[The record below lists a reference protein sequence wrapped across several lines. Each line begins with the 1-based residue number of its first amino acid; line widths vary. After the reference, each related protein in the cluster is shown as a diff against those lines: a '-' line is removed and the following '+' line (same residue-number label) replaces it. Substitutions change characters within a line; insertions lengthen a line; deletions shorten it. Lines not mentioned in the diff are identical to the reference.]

1 MAHDKI
7 DDLFIKTRFMLQFRD
22 IKRVGQTAD
31 IQNKIRL
38 RWDAELEAEGHD
50 CQTHGALRAAVLV
63 EQVAD
68 ALFVLR
74 SREQAGIDGVVRPVF
89 EGLQDPALPAEGFPG
104 GKTVRNAH
112 RMAAARLT
120 VAAHQHI
127 VRGIK
132 EQDLIFYPLRV
143 QLRKSFFDF
152 FRRAAA
158 ADVHTESH
166 PLELVVT
173 RFRKR
178 RDAGQQCRR
187 DVINAEKADVFQC
200 IHGDRFACTGK
211 AADDEKIHFAR
222 LFLLCFHHTNFFF
235 EVVAGLFFHD
245 DTHLIAQSQHI

>member
-1 MAHDKI
+1 
-7 DDLFIKTRFMLQFRD
+7 
-22 IKRVGQTAD
+22 
-31 IQNKIRL
+31 
-38 RWDAELEAEGHD
+38 
-50 CQTHGALRAAVLV
+50 
-63 EQVAD
+63 
-68 ALFVLR
+68 
-74 SREQAGIDGVVRPVF
+74 
-89 EGLQDPALPAEGFPG
+89 
-104 GKTVRNAH
+104 
-112 RMAAARLT
+112 MAAARLT

-132 EQDLIFYPLRV
+132 KQDLIFYPLRI
-143 QLRKSFFDF
+143 QLRKSFFDL

-158 ADVHTESH
+158 ADVHAESH

>member
-1 MAHDKI
+1 
-7 DDLFIKTRFMLQFRD
+7 
-22 IKRVGQTAD
+22 
-31 IQNKIRL
+31 
-38 RWDAELEAEGHD
+38 
-50 CQTHGALRAAVLV
+50 
-63 EQVAD
+63 
-68 ALFVLR
+68 
-74 SREQAGIDGVVRPVF
+74 
-89 EGLQDPALPAEGFPG
+89 
-104 GKTVRNAH
+104 
-112 RMAAARLT
+112 MAAARLT

-132 EQDLIFYPLRV
+132 EQDLIFYPLRR
-143 QLRKSFFDF
+143 QLKKSFFDF

-235 EVVAGLFFHD
+235 EVVAGLFLSRC
-245 DTHLIAQSQHI
+245 THLIAQSQHICTGRSTQIDHKAAVLVTDGCASMAVARRPHWSMRAAANAPTGRLKVLPALGLSRGCLSLRRAIRSFILRGCRRHCLLQGGTLPRGCNRRFLRKCCGGI

>member
-1 MAHDKI
+1 
-7 DDLFIKTRFMLQFRD
+7 
-22 IKRVGQTAD
+22 
-31 IQNKIRL
+31 
-38 RWDAELEAEGHD
+38 
-50 CQTHGALRAAVLV
+50 
-63 EQVAD
+63 
-68 ALFVLR
+68 
-74 SREQAGIDGVVRPVF
+74 
-89 EGLQDPALPAEGFPG
+89 
-104 GKTVRNAH
+104 
-112 RMAAARLT
+112 MAAARLT

-245 DTHLIAQSQHI
+245 GTHLIAQSQHICTGRSTQIDHKAAVLVTDAAPPCGSPADRTGR